1 MLTYKLRQD
10 QAFYGHSW
18 HDMKRLNQEQRG
30 AIFLL
35 QLGTFLEYFDLML
48 FVHMAVVLNEIFFP
62 KSDPFTASLLSAFAF
77 CSTFA
82 FKPLGALLFGY
93 IGDKIGRKHTVVI
106 TTMIMAVS
114 CIVMAN
120 VPTYAQIG
128 IAASWV
134 MLICRALQGMSSIG
148 ESIGAELYTAE
159 LIKRPLKYKA
169 VGYIGFAGVVGMV
182 ASLMVARIVL
192 SIGINWRIVFWIGAV
207 IALIGSAARITLRES
222 PDFSDATRKLRRMFE
237 SANKDLSLVKNNP
250 SYAEK
255 VSKRT
260 SLAYFLVFCGW
271 PFCFYFSY
279 VYCGGILKN
288 QFSYSKEDLI
298 YHNFIVSIFN
308 LLGLFTFIKL
318 TERIHPLVLLKAKL
332 VVYVPFIC
340 IVPFVLSKMSSTFA
354 LMLIQI
360 GGVVFGNSTIPAKAI
375 FLMHF
380 PVFKRFH
387 YASFIAAAAH
397 ITLYIVTSFGLVYA
411 TNFFGAYGILLISI
425 PTTLSFLTGVLHFEK
440 LERQIGEYRY
450 FLNKVN
456 TKVPC

>member
-1 MLTYKLRQD
+1 MR
-10 QAFYGHSW
+10 
-18 HDMKRLNQEQRG
+18 RLNREQRG

-134 MLICRALQGMSSIG
+134 MIICRALQGMSSIG
-148 ESIGAELYTAE
+148 ESVGAELYTAE
-159 LIKRPLKYKA
+159 LIDRPLKYKA

-182 ASLMVARIVL
+182 ASLFVAKIVL
-192 SIGINWRIVFWIGAV
+192 SIGISWRIIFWIGAA
-207 IALIGSAARITLRES
+207 IALIGSIARVTLRES
-222 PDFSDATRKLRRMFE
+222 PEFSCATRKLRNMLDAADKNPN
-237 SANKDLSLVKNNP
+237 SIKNNP
-250 SYAEK
+250 SYSEK
-255 VSKRT
+255 VSKKT
-260 SLAYFLVFCGW
+260 SFAYFLVFCGW

-288 QFSYSKEDLI
+288 QFYYTKEALV

-308 LLGLFTFIKL
+308 LVGLFTFIKL
-318 TERIHPLVLLKAKL
+318 TEKIHPLIILKAKL
-332 VVYVPFIC
+332 VIYIPFIC
-340 IVPFVLSKMSSTFA
+340 IVPFLLTNIHSELVITI
-354 LMLIQI
+354 IQI
-360 GGVVFGNSTIPAKAI
+360 MGVVFGNSTIPAKAI

-380 PVFKRFH
+380 PIFKRFR
-387 YASFIAAAAH
+387 YASFITALAH
-397 ITLYIVTSFGLVYA
+397 ITLYMITSFGLVYA
-411 TNFFGAYGILLISI
+411 TKFFGSYGILLISV
-425 PTTLSFLTGVLHFEK
+425 PTTISFLIGVLHFEK
-440 LERQIGEYRY
+440 LEKQVDENEY
-450 FLNKVN
+450 FLPEINKSNSHQVE
-456 TKVPC
+456 TTYL